1 MEKMVLDFADMNSV
15 KNMPE
20 SIRFPFA
27 KKAVGDSYTSQ

>member
-1 MEKMVLDFADMNSV
+1 MENMVIDFADMDLV
-15 KNMPE
+15 KNVPE